1 MSPQNAIWGSI
12 SNQPRESGSKT
23 VNSIP
28 QQPDDVPVRL
38 GLKATA
44 LTWLQTAL
52 AFRIL
57 GQAKAVRS

>member
-12 SNQPRESGSKT
+12 SNQPHESGSKT

-28 QQPDDVPVRL
+28 QQLDDVPARL
-38 GLKATA
+38 GPKATA
-44 LTWLQTAL
+44 LAWLQTTW

-57 GQAKAVRS
+57 GQPKGVKS